1 MRIKVQNY
9 DLNKPKFYE
18 KKNVKTNQDVILQKK
33 SNIFKDKVEYLKK
46 KNIQHSSKHKS
57 NRLLKK

>member
-46 KNIQHSSKHKS
+46 KTFNIV
-57 NRLLKK
+57 